1 MSEAPVPGDPLM
13 RLEQKLGQLLVS
25 GVITS
30 ATLLAFGLFFWML
43 NPAASRTDWLLNAG
57 LIVLMATPIMR
68 VVVSV
73 AEYVR
78 LRQWFFVA
86 VTLVVLAEL
95 TVTVVVALT
104 ADGRSLR

>member
-1 MSEAPVPGDPLM
+1 VIVDPLA
-13 RLEQKLGQLLVS
+13 RLEHKLGQLLVT
-25 GVITS
+25 GVIAS
-30 ATLLAFGLFFWML
+30 AVLLAAGLIFWL
-43 NPAASRTDWLLNAG
+43 PNPGAPRAQWLLNSG

-86 VTLVVLAEL
+86 VTLVVLTEL
-95 TVTVVVALT
+95 SITVAIALS
-104 ADGRSLR
+104 RR

>member
-1 MSEAPVPGDPLM
+1 VTAPSLTN
-13 RLEQKLGQLLVS
+13 LERHLGRILLS

-30 ATLLAFGLFFWML
+30 AVLLAAGLILWLL
-43 NPAASRTDWLLNAG
+43 NPVTAHGDWLLNAG

-73 AEYVR
+73 AEFVQ

-86 VTLVVLAEL
+86 VTLLVLAEL
-95 TVTVVVALT
+95 TITVAVALT
-104 ADGRSLR
+104 R